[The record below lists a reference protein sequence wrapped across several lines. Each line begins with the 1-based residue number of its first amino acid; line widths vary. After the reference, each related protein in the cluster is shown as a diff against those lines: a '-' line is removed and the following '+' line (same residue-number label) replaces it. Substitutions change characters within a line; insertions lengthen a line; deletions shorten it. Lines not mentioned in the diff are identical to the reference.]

1 MDINDVE
8 INTTDYSLSLKG
20 PLRNV
25 QETLERAYDKLINE
39 YYNVSTK
46 KQIEDT
52 SSYNFYYDEE
62 KDEFIS
68 FPKRKSMGIA
78 EMIYNKA
85 PRPVGGQVKWLKK
98 EKKEVQLGNK
108 TVKLTRAILPKE
120 YAHLQKRMDDF
131 LNSHGLDI
139 TTSGLLLNG
148 PNEVRPKLKIKLDN
162 KVAGI
167 CYLCG

>member
-1 MDINDVE
+1 MESVITVEFQKKGHHWLDAGLIGLIKILENMDINDVE

-78 EMIYNKA
+78 EIISIKH
-85 PRPVGGQVKWLKK
+85 RDQWVDK
-98 EKKEVQLGNK
+98 
-108 TVKLTRAILPKE
+108 
-120 YAHLQKRMDDF
+120 
-131 LNSHGLDI
+131 
-139 TTSGLLLNG
+139 LNG
-148 PNEVRPKLKIKLDN
+148 
-162 KVAGI
+162 
-167 CYLCG
+167 